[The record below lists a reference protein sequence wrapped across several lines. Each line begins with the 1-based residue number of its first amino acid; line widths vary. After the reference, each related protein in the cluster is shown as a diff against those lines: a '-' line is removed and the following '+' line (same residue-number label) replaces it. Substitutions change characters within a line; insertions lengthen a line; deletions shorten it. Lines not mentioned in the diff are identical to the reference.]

1 MNQSGII
8 LEPSTCPIHSYTLR
22 INDNLFNQLL
32 EIDQK
37 STKQDTQDSGIDLPS
52 QLELFYNLQQY
63 KTVT

>member
-8 LEPSTCPIHSYTLR
+8 PEPSTCPIHSYPLR

-52 QLELFYNLQQY
+52 QLELFLQPA
-63 KTVT
+63 TV